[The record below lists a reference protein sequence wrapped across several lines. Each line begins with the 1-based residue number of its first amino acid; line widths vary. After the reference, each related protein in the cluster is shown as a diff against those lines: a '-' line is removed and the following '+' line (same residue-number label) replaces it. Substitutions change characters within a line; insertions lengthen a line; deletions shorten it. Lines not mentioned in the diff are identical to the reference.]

1 MQSHQQTSNHK
12 RAILYY
18 PTISIP
24 TNDWLRRSLLYWD
37 EIGSIVPVDYEEN
50 TLIPYS
56 PDIQFLVIVHE
67 AAAAGAGMSTGA
79 GRPDQE
85 AAIASVTKVSR

>member
-1 MQSHQQTSNHK
+1 MGL
-12 RAILYY
+12 ILGGVLFDGWHNGQELRFDMHN
-18 PTISIP
+18 SI
-24 TNDWLRRSLLYWD
+24 W
-37 EIGSIVPVDYEEN
+37 
-50 TLIPYS
+50 
-56 PDIQFLVIVHE
+56 VIVHE